1 MGPIDRMRKRDVP
14 LSRRIATLT
23 ITALML
29 AAAPAEGQIRLFP
42 DLGSEPAPAQPAPA
56 SPQSQSRPQTEG
68 EASAPKGFRIEGL
81 AAPEIDAVGLA
92 GPAEGG
98 FGESLW
104 AGSDGEL
111 VLALL
116 SNLPVAS
123 ENPPL
128 TALTRRLLMTG
139 APLRGVL
146 EPGSVLAARADRLLA
161 MGDLDGAAALL
172 ERVPSTRSD
181 SQIARLVVQ
190 TALLRDDAAAAC
202 GRAGDIAPTSEAA
215 FWAKVAIYC
224 RLVDGDRDGAMLGLD
239 LLRDQGL
246 SEDAA
251 FFALATM
258 VAQGQPA
265 TVPLPPGGPTPL
277 HVAMYRLADLPL
289 PRAVLADA
297 SPEMLAVAARE
308 PRLVADDPLAVA
320 ERAFLFGA
328 LPADDLA
335 ARYRERSSGDAQDLR
350 NRIATAWDPDT
361 RALAYDVLPGEQ
373 VSERGQL
380 LDALWRRAQG
390 YERFLVARLFAQ
402 PYAELPVERGRL
414 RVAPSLARALLAA
427 ERPIPAARWFSLV
440 STDAGID
447 PLAGD
452 DLAELTPLFALAGF
466 GGSVAVPVFDDR
478 SMAGWL
484 AGNEAALAQL
494 GPLLGLLEG
503 IGLSVPATAWQQLI
517 VAPVPEAVPA
527 PPAPLWGALA
537 GAATR
542 RQVGETVLLALH
554 MMGGRPEAAHPQAVA
569 AALRGLRSVGLDQEA
584 RDIAIATAL
593 AMGM

>member
-1 MGPIDRMRKRDVP
+1 
-14 LSRRIATLT
+14 
-23 ITALML
+23 
-29 AAAPAEGQIRLFP
+29 
-42 DLGSEPAPAQPAPA
+42 
-56 SPQSQSRPQTEG
+56 
-68 EASAPKGFRIEGL
+68 
-81 AAPEIDAVGLA
+81 
-92 GPAEGG
+92 
-98 FGESLW
+98 
-104 AGSDGEL
+104 
-111 VLALL
+111 
-116 SNLPVAS
+116 
-123 ENPPL
+123 
-128 TALTRRLLMTG
+128 MTG
-139 APLRGVL
+139 AQLRGVL

-190 TALLRDDAAAAC
+190 TALLRDDAGAAC
-202 GRAGDIAPTSEAA
+202 GRAADIAPTSEAA

-224 RLVDGDRDGAMLGLD
+224 RLVDGDRDGAVLGLD
-239 LLRDQGL
+239 LLRDRGL

-265 TVPLPPGGPTPL
+265 GVPLPAGGPTPL

-289 PRAVLADA
+289 PRAVLTDA
-297 SPEMLAVAARE
+297 SPEVLAVAARE
-308 PRLVADDPLAVA
+308 PRLVADDRLAIA

-335 ARYRERSSGDAQDLR
+335 ARYRERSSGDVQDLR

-361 RALAYDVLPGEQ
+361 RALAYDVLPGQPE
-373 VSERGQL
+373 SERGQL

-390 YERFLVARLFAQ
+390 YERFLVARLDASS
-402 PYAELPVERGRL
+402 YVGLPVERGRL

-447 PLAGD
+447 PLARD

-478 SMAGWL
+478 AMAGWM
-484 AGNEAALAQL
+484 AGNEAAHAQL

-517 VAPVPEAVPA
+517 VGLPEAVPA

-537 GAATR
+537 GTATR

-554 MMGGRPEAAHPQAVA
+554 MMGGRPETAHPQAVA
-569 AALRGLRSVGLDQEA
+569 AALRGLRAVGLDQEA

-593 AMGM
+593 AMGL